1 MLRLGIDPEKLYR
14 ATFICQDGLC
24 CCHMALISFRLFR
37 KNLGNFRYV
46 LGKWFTAPPW
56 QKISP
61 TPMFLLSSLLHHQYI
76 SIVFPPPS
84 VHFHCLPSSITAFL
98 LSSLLDHHYI
108 SIVFP
113 PPSLHIHCL
122 PSSTTSTFLLSSL
135 LLHHCISTVFPPPPP
150 LHFYCLPSSTTTAF
164 LLSFAL
170 HHYPFAPP
178 LFGNIIAR
186 LPPPL
191 MGIWSSVNF
200 AKYTVGSETR
210 SRFFQLV
217 GSCLT
222 F

>member
-37 KNLGNFRYV
+37 KNLGNLRYV
-46 LGKWFTAPPW
+46 LGKWFTAPPG
-56 QKISP
+56 KKFPLRLCFYCLPSSISTFP
-61 TPMFLLSSLLHHQYI
+61 LSSLLHHCI
-76 SIVFPPPS
+76 SIVFPPRPPP
-84 VHFHCLPSSITAFL
+84 HFYCLPSSITAYP
-98 LSSLLDHHYI
+98 LSSLLHHLY
-108 SIVFP
+108 
-113 PPSLHIHCL
+113 
-122 PSSTTSTFLLSSL
+122 
-135 LLHHCISTVFPPPPP
+135 ISTVFPPPPP

-170 HHYPFAPP
+170 HHYPFSPP